1 MSNAHYK
8 IPALSTGSHC
18 MQLSLDLSF
27 VTLRELGL
35 DESAQGNVDT
45 LDIAILVTNTAFH
58 P

>member
-1 MSNAHYK
+1 
-8 IPALSTGSHC
+8 
-18 MQLSLDLSF
+18 MQLSPDLSF